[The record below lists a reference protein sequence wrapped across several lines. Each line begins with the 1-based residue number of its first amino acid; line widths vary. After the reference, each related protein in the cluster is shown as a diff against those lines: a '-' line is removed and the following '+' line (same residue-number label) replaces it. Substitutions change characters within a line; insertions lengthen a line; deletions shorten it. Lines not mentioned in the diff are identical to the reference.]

1 MNAHPVLLQK
11 KYSRVINLF
20 AEKTGL
26 SLSEALRFFYNSVT
40 YKLMSKG
47 ISDMH
52 CMSDDYLAED
62 LKTEFDR
69 KYEKTNLSAQT

>member
-11 KYSRVINLF
+11 KYSRMINLF
-20 AEKTGL
+20 AEQTGITL
-26 SLSEALRFFYNSVT
+26 DEALCFFYHSLT

-52 CMSDDYLAED
+52 FMSDDYLAED
-62 LKTEFDR
+62 LRFEYHNRNK
-69 KYEKTNLSAQT
+69 